1 MTMEMF
7 LKELCT
13 AVKNMAVE
21 NNLNVDSAY
30 VDNDELTINVRTD
43 NGTRY
48 CIDAITNARYCINSH
63 RFIFWPCDKHKMMIE
78 EIWIG
83 YDKEGYPWSDHMGD
97 LTVDCTGLKSKGA
110 IDKIVEKFIEKA
122 TK

>member
-7 LKELCT
+7 LKELRRVIVNNAT
-13 AVKNMAVE
+13 LIE
-21 NNLNVDSAY
+21 NLNIDSTS
-30 VDNDELTINVRTD
+30 VNNDELIVNIRTD
-43 NGTRY
+43 NGT
-48 CIDAITNARYCINSH
+48 RYCINSH

-83 YDKEGYPWSDHMGD
+83 YDKEGSPWSDHMGGVI
-97 LTVDCTGLKSKGA
+97 VDCTGLKSKGA
-110 IDKIVEKFIEKA
+110 IDKIVEKFIEKV

>member
-7 LKELCT
+7 LKELYT

-21 NNLNVDSAY
+21 NNLNVDSAR
-30 VDNDELTINVRTD
+30 VDNDELIVNIRTD
-43 NGTRY
+43 NGT
-48 CIDAITNARYCINSH
+48 RYCINSH
-63 RFIFWPCDKHKMMIE
+63 RFIFWPCDKHEMLIE

-83 YDKEGYPWSDHMGD
+83 YDKEGYPWSDHMD
-97 LTVDCTGLKSKGA
+97 SLTVNCTGLKSKGA
-110 IDKIVEKFIEKA
+110 IDKIVEKFIEKV

>member
-7 LKELCT
+7 LKELYT

-21 NNLNVDSAY
+21 NNLNVDSAR
-30 VDNDELTINVRTD
+30 VDNDELIVNIRTD
-43 NGTRY
+43 NGT
-48 CIDAITNARYCINSH
+48 RYCINSH
-63 RFIFWPCDKHKMMIE
+63 RFIFWPCDKHEMLIE

-110 IDKIVEKFIEKA
+110 IDKIVEKFIEKV

>member
-13 AVKNMAVE
+13 AVKNVAVK
-21 NNLNVDSAY
+21 NNLNVDSAR
-30 VDNDELTINVRTD
+30 VDHDRLIVNIRTD
-43 NGTRY
+43 RGIRN
-48 CIDAITNARYCINSH
+48 CINIH
-63 RFIFWPCDKHKMMIE
+63 QYFIFPCRTHQMLIE
-78 EIWIG
+78 EIWVG
-83 YDKEGYPWSDHMGD
+83 YDEEGSPWSDHMGGVI
-97 LTVDCTGLKSKGA
+97 VDCTDLKSKGA